1 MDQSC
6 PFKTR
11 LPPRDVMG
19 IPSIPQLQNAGP
31 STALRSGMDGAP
43 GVSGKM
49 AENIPRGLKPAAY
62 FAGLMYGLKPVPF
75 IRMNL
80 SAVCKATF
88 IDGLHSED
96 STASAPSVGG
106 LSGNL
111 NIRRLWVSWRKT
123 FFRG

>member
-1 MDQSC
+1 
-6 PFKTR
+6 
-11 LPPRDVMG
+11 MG
-19 IPSIPQLQNAGP
+19 HPAF
-31 STALRSGMDGAP
+31 R
-43 GVSGKM
+43 GKWRK
-49 AENIPRGLKPAAY
+49 NIPRGLKPAAY

-111 NIRRLWVSWRKT
+111 NIRRLLVSWRNT
-123 FFRG
+123 FLRG